1 MQKIDLTEKHALSVT
16 RLGLIANL
24 LMAIAK
30 GFVGI
35 ISHSSAL
42 IADAGHSFSDL
53 LSDMVT
59 LWAVRMAGIPKDENH
74 PYGHGKF
81 ETVGSFFVALMLV
94 FTGIGVAWHVLNKM
108 NSPEVPGTSALWMA
122 AIAIAVKEA
131 LFHLT
136 RMVSRRSGSRVL
148 LANAWH
154 HRSDAISSVAAL
166 VGIAGA
172 NWGIPMMD
180 PIAGVLVAG
189 LIVKAGIDI
198 GYESLRE
205 LTDEI
210 PEEEVIIE
218 LEKILAD
225 VEGVDHYHE
234 MRARRMGPHLLV
246 DLHIEVDSMMSISA
260 AHQVAERVRLRIL
273 DKIPAVN
280 EVLVHVD
287 AEDDFIE
294 EEGGESSRDI
304 LLMRPQREI
313 EADVKNVINEIPE
326 ITGIT
331 HIYCHYLN
339 QNLSVQV
346 NIMLDTEMRIIE
358 AQKIASTARM
368 KIEQIKDI
376 DDADLHLELDDALE
390 VRKKQV

>member
-16 RLGLIANL
+16 WLGLIANL

-81 ETVGSFFVALMLV
+81 ETVGAFFVALMLV

-136 RMVSRRSGSRVL
+136 RMVGRRSGSRIL

-225 VEGVDHYHE
+225 VKGVDHYHE

-260 AHQVAERVRLRIL
+260 AHQVAERVRLGIL

-294 EEGGESSRDI
+294 EEGGGSSRDI

-313 EADVKNVINEIPE
+313 EADVKKVINEIPE

-376 DDADLHLELDDALE
+376 DDADLHLELDDSPE
-390 VRKKQV
+390 MGHKQV

>member
-16 RLGLIANL
+16 WLGLIANL

-81 ETVGSFFVALMLV
+81 ETVGTFVVALMLV

-108 NSPEVPGTSALWMA
+108 NSPEVPGTPALWMA

-136 RMVSRRSGSRVL
+136 RMVSRRSGSRIL

-210 PEEEVIIE
+210 PEEEVISE
-218 LEKILAD
+218 LKKILAD

-294 EEGGESSRDI
+294 EEVESSRDI
-304 LLMRPQREI
+304 VLMRPQREI
-313 EADVKNVINEIPE
+313 EADVKKVLNEIPE

-358 AQKIASTARM
+358 AQKIASTART

-376 DDADLHLELDDALE
+376 DDADLHLELDDAPE
-390 VRKKQV
+390 MGHK

>member
-1 MQKIDLTEKHALSVT
+1 MQKLDFTEKHALSVT
-16 RLGLIANL
+16 WLGLFANL
-24 LMAIAK
+24 LLAIAK
-30 GFVGI
+30 GFIGTI
-35 ISHSSAL
+35 ANSSAL

-53 LSDMVT
+53 LSDIVT
-59 LWAVRMAGIPKDENH
+59 LWSVRMAGIPKDENH

-81 ETVGSFFVALMLV
+81 ETVGSFVVALMLV

-108 NSPEVPGTSALWMA
+108 VSSEVPGAPALWMA
-122 AIAIAVKEA
+122 LIAIVVKEA

-136 RMVSRRSGSRVL
+136 RMVSRRSGSRIL

-172 NWGIPMMD
+172 HWGIPMMD

-210 PEEEVIIE
+210 PEEEVISE
-218 LEKILAD
+218 LNKILAD
-225 VEGVDHYHE
+225 VDGVDNYHE
-234 MRARRMGPHLLV
+234 MRARRMGPNLLV
-246 DLHIEVDSMMSISA
+246 DMHIEVDSMMSISA

-273 DKIPAVN
+273 ENIPAVN

-287 AEDDFIE
+287 AEDDFE
-294 EEGGESSRDI
+294 DEEGGDPSKDI
-304 LLMRPQREI
+304 ILMRPQSEI
-313 EADVKNVINEIPE
+313 EDDLKNILNQIPE
-326 ITGIT
+326 IIGIT

-339 QNLSVQV
+339 QQLSVQV
-346 NIMLDTEMRIIE
+346 NIMLDSEMRIVD
-358 AQKIASTARM
+358 AQKIASTAKL
-368 KIEQIKDI
+368 KIEEIKDI
-376 DDADLHLELDDALE
+376 NDADIHLELDDNPE
-390 VRKKQV
+390 VLYK

>member
-1 MQKIDLTEKHALSVT
+1 MQIIDLTEKPALSVT
-16 RLGLIANL
+16 WLGLISNL
-24 LMAIAK
+24 LLAIAK
-30 GFVGI
+30 SLVGS

-53 LSDMVT
+53 LSDVVT

-81 ETVGSFFVALMLV
+81 ETVGSFVVALMLII
-94 FTGIGVAWHVLNKM
+94 TGIGVAWHVLNKM
-108 NSPEVPGTSALWMA
+108 GSMEVPGTPALWMA

-136 RMVSRRSGSRVL
+136 RMVSRRSGSRLL

-172 NWGIPMMD
+172 HWGVPMMD

-189 LIVKAGIDI
+189 LIVKSGIDI
-198 GYESLRE
+198 GYGSLRE

-210 PEEEVIIE
+210 PEEEVISE
-218 LEKILAD
+218 LNEILTD
-225 VEGVDHYHE
+225 IEGVDHYHE
-234 MRARRMGPHLLV
+234 MRARRMGPNLLV

-273 DKIPAVN
+273 QKIPAVN

-287 AEDDFIE
+287 AEDDFVE
-294 EEGGESSRDI
+294 EEGIEDSNNI
-304 LLMRPQREI
+304 VLMRPQSEI
-313 EADVKNVINEIPE
+313 ESDVKQVLNEIPE
-326 ITGIT
+326 IMGIT

-339 QNLSVQV
+339 QHLSVQV
-346 NIMLDTEMRIIE
+346 NIMLETEMRIID
-358 AQKIASTARM
+358 AQKIASIARK
-368 KIEQIKDI
+368 KIEQIQDI
-376 DDADLHLELDDALE
+376 HDADIHLELDDAPEIVQKE
-390 VRKKQV
+390 V

>member
-1 MQKIDLTEKHALSVT
+1 MKKPDLSEKHALSVT
-16 RLGLIANL
+16 WLGLIANL
-24 LMAIAK
+24 LLAIAK
-30 GFVGI
+30 GLIGVI
-35 ISHSSAL
+35 AHSSAL

-53 LSDMVT
+53 LSDIVT

-81 ETVGSFFVALMLV
+81 ETVGSFVVALMLV

-108 NSPEVPGTSALWMA
+108 VSSEVPGIPALWMVI
-122 AIAIAVKEA
+122 IAIVVKEA

-136 RMVSRRSGSRVL
+136 RMVSRLSGSRIL

-172 NWGIPMMD
+172 HLGVPMMD

-210 PEEEVIIE
+210 PEEEVINE
-218 LEKILAD
+218 LKKILAD
-225 VEGVDHYHE
+225 VEGVDNYHE
-234 MRARRMGPHLLV
+234 LRARRMGPNLLV
-246 DLHIEVDSMMSISA
+246 DMHIKVDSMMSISA
-260 AHQVAERVRLRIL
+260 AHQVAERVRVQIL
-273 DKIPAVN
+273 EKIPAVN

-287 AEDDFIE
+287 AEDDFIDE
-294 EEGGESSRDI
+294 VVNDTSKKIS
-304 LLMRPQREI
+304 LMRPQNEI
-313 EADVKNVINEIPE
+313 EEDVKNILNEIPE
-326 ITGIT
+326 ITGLT

-339 QNLSVQV
+339 QKLSIQI
-346 NIMLDTEMRIIE
+346 NIMLDVEMRIID
-358 AQKIASTARM
+358 AQKIASIARF

-376 DDADLHLELDDALE
+376 EDADIHLELDDTHKIVQKE
-390 VRKKQV
+390 V

>member
-1 MQKIDLTEKHALSVT
+1 
-16 RLGLIANL
+16 
-24 LMAIAK
+24 
-30 GFVGI
+30 
-35 ISHSSAL
+35 
-42 IADAGHSFSDL
+42 
-53 LSDMVT
+53 
-59 LWAVRMAGIPKDENH
+59 
-74 PYGHGKF
+74 
-81 ETVGSFFVALMLV
+81 
-94 FTGIGVAWHVLNKM
+94 
-108 NSPEVPGTSALWMA
+108 
-122 AIAIAVKEA
+122 
-131 LFHLT
+131 
-136 RMVSRRSGSRVL
+136 MVSRRSGSRIL

-172 NWGIPMMD
+172 QWGIPMMD

-189 LIVKAGIDI
+189 LIVKTGIDI

-210 PEEEVIIE
+210 PEEEVISE
-218 LEKILAD
+218 LKKSLAD

-273 DKIPAVN
+273 DNIPAVN

-294 EEGGESSRDI
+294 EEGGETSREI
-304 LLMRPQREI
+304 VLMRPQREI
-313 EADVKNVINEIPE
+313 EADVKKVINEIPE

-331 HIYCHYLN
+331 HIYCH
-339 QNLSVQV
+339 
-346 NIMLDTEMRIIE
+346 I
-358 AQKIASTARM
+358 
-368 KIEQIKDI
+368 
-376 DDADLHLELDDALE
+376 
-390 VRKKQV
+390 

>member
-1 MQKIDLTEKHALSVT
+1 MYKLDLTEKHALSVT
-16 RLGLIANL
+16 WLGLIANL
-24 LMAIAK
+24 LLAIAK
-30 GFVGI
+30 GFVGTI
-35 ISHSSAL
+35 AHSSAL

-53 LSDMVT
+53 LSDLVT

-81 ETVGSFFVALMLV
+81 ETVGSFIVALMLI

-108 NSPEVPGTSALWMA
+108 DSQDVPGTPALWMA

-172 NWGIPMMD
+172 QWGITMMD

-198 GYESLRE
+198 GYGSLRE
-205 LTDEI
+205 LTDET
-210 PEEEVIIE
+210 PEEEVISE
-218 LEKILAD
+218 LNKILAD
-225 VEGVDHYHE
+225 VEGVDHFHE

-260 AHQVAERVRLRIL
+260 AHQVAERVRFRIL
-273 DKIPAVN
+273 EKIHAVN

-287 AEDDFIE
+287 AEDDFVKE
-294 EEGGESSRDI
+294 EVDASSDI
-304 LLMRPQREI
+304 LLMRPQNEI
-313 EADVKNVINEIPE
+313 EDDVRKILNKIPE
-326 ITGIT
+326 IIGIT

-339 QNLSVQV
+339 QQLSVQV
-346 NIMLDTEMRIIE
+346 NIMLDTTMRISD

-376 DDADLHLELDDALE
+376 DDADLHLELDDAPEIVQKE
-390 VRKKQV
+390 V